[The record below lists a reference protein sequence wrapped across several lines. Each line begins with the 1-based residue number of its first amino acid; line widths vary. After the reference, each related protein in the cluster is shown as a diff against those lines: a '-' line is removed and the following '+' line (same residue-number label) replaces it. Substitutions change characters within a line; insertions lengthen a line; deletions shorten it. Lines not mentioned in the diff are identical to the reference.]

1 MDNVNVEIN
10 KSSSLVIGNDRDRF
24 INILNSNSGDT
35 FESILT
41 SYIHVFGDTISAD
54 QCCQII
60 ELLSGILYPKI
71 AKLNHIKRI
80 SKEHAMYLEIYL
92 SGKMY
97 KDNDDLNKYKDIQR
111 ENAQAIIDVC
121 NE

>member
-1 MDNVNVEIN
+1 MVI
-10 KSSSLVIGNDRDRF
+10 SSDRDRF
-24 INILNSNSGDT
+24 INILNSGHCGDT
-35 FESILT
+35 FENILT
-41 SYIHVFGDTISAD
+41 AYIHTFGDTISAD

-60 ELLSGILYPKI
+60 ELLSNILYPKI
-71 AKLNHIKRI
+71 AKLNNIKRV
-80 SKEHAMYLEIYL
+80 SKEHATYLESYL

-97 KDNDDLNKYKDIQR
+97 KDSDDLNKYKDIQR